1 MLAVQESA
9 LIATKCRMLEELKG
23 ILDAEH
29 EINRVIDEKHDKI
42 PELVYEQ
49 LNVQVYCIDVA
60 RIKLAR
66 LIEALDAELH
76 DAESHTVEINGKEI
90 DEMEI

>member
-1 MLAVQESA
+1 MLAEQESA
-9 LIATKCRMLEELKG
+9 LITMKGRMLEELKK

-29 EINRVIDEKHDKI
+29 DINRVIDEKHDKI
-42 PELVYEQ
+42 PELVYDDI
-49 LNVQVYCIDVA
+49 NAQVYCIDVA

-76 DAESHTVEINGKEI
+76 DAESHTVDINGKEI

>member
-1 MLAVQESA
+1 MLVGQECA
-9 LIATKCRMLEELKG
+9 LAATKGQMLQELKK

-29 EINRVIDEKHDKI
+29 DINRVIDEKHDKI

-49 LNVQVYCIDVA
+49 LNVYVYCIDVA
-60 RIKLAR
+60 RIRLAR

-76 DAESHTVEINGKEI
+76 DAEKHTVDINGKEI

>member
-1 MLAVQESA
+1 MLVGQECA
-9 LIATKCRMLEELKG
+9 LAATKGQMLQELKK

-29 EINRVIDEKHDKI
+29 DINRVIDEKHDKI

-49 LNVQVYCIDVA
+49 LNVYVYCIDVA
-60 RIKLAR
+60 RIRLAR

-76 DAESHTVEINGKEI
+76 DAERHTVDINGKEI